1 MHKNFS
7 SDRKVLEDA
16 IHEVTKIYPPEGQL
30 WVFLAGH
37 VDGSYWSNPMQMTGQ
52 VECKWVGKFVQLPN
66 CTGDL

>member
-30 WVFLAGH
+30 WV
-37 VDGSYWSNPMQMTGQ
+37 DS
-52 VECKWVGKFVQLPN
+52 VEKVSHGLRIKKVRAR
-66 CTGDL
+66 D